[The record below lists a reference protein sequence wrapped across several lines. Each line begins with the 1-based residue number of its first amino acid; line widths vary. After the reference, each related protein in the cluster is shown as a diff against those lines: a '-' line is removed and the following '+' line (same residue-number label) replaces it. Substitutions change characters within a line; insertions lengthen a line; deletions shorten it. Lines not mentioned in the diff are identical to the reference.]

1 MRASNF
7 DLEVI
12 MFRFSVFGSR
22 LSADARGVA
31 LLVLLGAA
39 VAPSLQAQQP
49 QELVRQLSRSGPRF
63 GVTWLSGSIVDTL
76 NSRYR
81 IDVAP
86 VVTQFGWQFERQFAS
101 LENGPVALNEW
112 VLLVGGLD
120 QGAFLPSL
128 TWLVGIRTPGNFEI
142 GVGPNATPAGV
153 ALALSTGYTFK
164 AGALAVPINM
174 AIVPSKYGVRA
185 SILTGFNLYR

>member
-1 MRASNF
+1 MGLPVEKTHRVCVTF
-7 DLEVI
+7 DLEII
-12 MFRFSVFGSR
+12 MFRRGLAV
-22 LSADARGVA
+22 LSLVAGVA
-31 LLVLLGAA
+31 GVAGSAA
-39 VAPSLQAQQP
+39 LEAQQP
-49 QELVRQLSRSGPRF
+49 QELVRQLNRSGPRF
-63 GVTWLSGSIVDTL
+63 GVTWLSGTITEEL
-76 NSRYR
+76 QTRYK

-86 VVTQFGWQFERQFAS
+86 VITQFGWQFERQFAS

-153 ALALSTGYTFK
+153 ALALSTG
-164 AGALAVPINM
+164 
-174 AIVPSKYGVRA
+174 
-185 SILTGFNLYR
+185 

>member
-1 MRASNF
+1 MGLPVEEPHRVCVTF
-7 DLEVI
+7 DLEII
-12 MFRFSVFGSR
+12 MFRRGLAVLSLVAGVGGS
-22 LSADARGVA
+22 AA
-31 LLVLLGAA
+31 LE
-39 VAPSLQAQQP
+39 AQQP
-49 QELVRQLSRSGPRF
+49 QELVRQLNRSGPRF
-63 GVTWLSGSIVDTL
+63 GVTWLSGTITEEL
-76 NSRYR
+76 QTRYN

-86 VVTQFGWQFERQFAS
+86 VITQFGWQFERQFAS

-164 AGALAVPINM
+164 AGALAVPVNM

-185 SILTGFNLYR
+185 SVLTGFNIYR

>member
-1 MRASNF
+1 
-7 DLEVI
+7 
-12 MFRFSVFGSR
+12 MFRRALAALCLAAAASVP
-22 LSADARGVA
+22 D
-31 LLVLLGAA
+31 
-39 VAPSLQAQQP
+39 SLEAQQP
-49 QELVRQLSRSGPRF
+49 QELVRQLNRSGPRF
-63 GVTWLSGSIVDTL
+63 GVTWLSGTITDEL
-76 NSRYR
+76 QSRYQ

-86 VVTQFGWQFERQFAS
+86 VITQFGWQFERQFAS

-128 TWLVGIRTPGNFEI
+128 TWLVGVRTPGNFEV

-153 ALALSTGYTFK
+153 ALAISTGYTFK
-164 AGALAVPINM
+164 AGALAVPVNM

-185 SILTGFNLYR
+185 SMMTGFNLYR